1 MKASGGMSETAIAAP
16 APPDAGEPRGADWR
30 RRLSSPAGRTTTILL
45 LAWAAVVAVAGA
57 DKPGFLSS
65 GTLVAVAFGMSIT
78 GVLGI
83 GLFPIVISGGQVDL
97 SIPTSTSLA
106 ALCTAAVLPHGSVLA
121 AAAGIAAGTAVGLLN
136 GGLIVATKVNPI
148 VITLG
153 VNFAGQGFVNLV
165 FGQRIPPP
173 SGLRRLALSR
183 LAGLPATW
191 WLMVA
196 ILVVTALYMAGTRS
210 AAHAV
215 AVGGNPVAARRQ
227 GIGLARVRIAT
238 FTFMGL
244 CAGIAGVLY
253 TAPAQI
259 ISPGD
264 TTGLLFPAIT
274 AVILSGVSLQGGRG
288 SLPVLI
294 VAVGLLATVPPA
306 LISVGLSP
314 NWEQFVLGALLITA
328 VATDGIR
335 GKRQPG

>member
-1 MKASGGMSETAIAAP
+1 MAAARDMSETAIVAP
-16 APPDAGEPRGADWR
+16 APPDADPPRGLNWR
-30 RRLSSPAGRTTTILL
+30 PRLSSPDGRTTIVLL
-45 LAWAAVVAVAGA
+45 FIWAAVVAVAGLH
-57 DKPGFLSS
+57 KPGFISS
-65 GTLVAVAFGMSIT
+65 ETVVAIAFSMSIV
-78 GVLGI
+78 GVLGV

-106 ALCTAAVLPHGSVLA
+106 ALCTAVTLSHGSLLA
-121 AAAGIAAGTAVGLLN
+121 AGVGIAAGTAVGLLN
-136 GGLIVATKVNPI
+136 GTLIVTTKVNPI

-153 VNFAGQGFVNLV
+153 VNFAGQGFINLV

-173 SGLRRLALSR
+173 SSLSQFALSR
-183 LAGLPATW
+183 VAGLPTTW
-191 WLMVA
+191 WLMLA
-196 ILVVTALYMAGTRS
+196 ILVITSLFMARTRDG
-210 AAHAV
+210 AHAI
-215 AVGGNPVAARRQ
+215 AVGGSPVAARRQ
-227 GIGLARVRIAT
+227 GIRLAHVRIAT

-253 TAPAQI
+253 AASAQI

-274 AVILSGVSLQGGRG
+274 AVILAGVSLQGGRG

-314 NWEQFVLGALLITA
+314 NWEQFVLGALLIGA
-328 VATDGIR
+328 VAMDGLR
-335 GKRQPG
+335 GKRRPG